1 MNLQQYQTNLIN
13 IEELLLTIK
22 EEGNFA
28 RNLTRGYA
36 QVSISAEYFHTEPH
50 KIGARAANF
59 LRLATIRKIDLAV
72 LQLLRLADECGV
84 DIIDELIDSLP
95 KTYLTYAADMQ
106 QPLEYFLE
114 GELK

>member
-1 MNLQQYQTNLIN
+1 MNLQQYQTNLTN

-22 EEGNFA
+22 KEGTFA
-28 RNLTRGYA
+28 ENVTRGYVQA
-36 QVSISAEYFHTEPH
+36 SIEAEYFRSDPH
-50 KIGARAANF
+50 GIGARAADF
-59 LRLATIRKIDLAV
+59 LRLAAIRKIDLAV

-84 DIIDELIDSLP
+84 DIIDELIESLP
-95 KTYLTYAADMQ
+95 KTYPTYAAAMQ